1 MVLKSFGRSMAKKY
15 KSEFQVKGLLFSVKI
30 HVFVTTDFES
40 VVKTLKFLILAESF
54 EPMTWFQNH

>member
-1 MVLKSFGRSMAKKY
+1 MPKKIS
-15 KSEFQVKGLLFSVKI
+15 KNDFQVKGLFFSIKI

-54 EPMTWFQNH
+54 EPMTWSQNH